1 MEFIRFSRLMILFI
15 MAIVINGVKPSLFE
29 VISKTYRNNSTI
41 HNESNTT
48 KNDVIRVV
56 YDEKIIFYPQF
67 AGVVIVL
74 IFCISAVGVIFI
86 MGPEFE
92 DEYKQPKE
100 LSTVKPWTR
109 DQHIKEKAANVAG
122 KVNINKPAV
131 VQLQIENDVENMKTE
146 KNGISTK
153 NTNETKV
160 SIKNKKTSS
169 RKMKPTLENID

>member
-1 MEFIRFSRLMILFI
+1 
-15 MAIVINGVKPSLFE
+15 
-29 VISKTYRNNSTI
+29 
-41 HNESNTT
+41 
-48 KNDVIRVV
+48 
-56 YDEKIIFYPQF
+56 
-67 AGVVIVL
+67 
-74 IFCISAVGVIFI
+74 